1 MTTAADRLPAAWPG
15 ELAARLRLLARPR
28 LEWLVGLRWLFIAL
42 VTGLAFRESLI
53 SVIRE
58 IARGGGLVQIC
69 CPVFSALA
77 AVSASRRRGRRMLPI
92 HDRET
97 DVIVGIFALALAVS
111 AASLLAPRLAA
122 VYYLWRLDLLFV
134 WLFLFGAAVL
144 MFGLRP
150 TTHYRAAWLALVTIW
165 PFPIRFLT
173 LVIVNDLRVV
183 AAIHLLVALAVVAYG
198 TRRDDRWRAVP
209 ILAATIAGVATV
221 VILVPPVQPVQRV
234 LLPTVVALLVGILV
248 RRLVARTTPP
258 RSQPGDLVVGTTPKV
273 AIGLAAGAVIA
284 SLIIPGPP
292 TLTAPSV
299 PLVHST
305 TYTTA
310 QFVPPGWR
318 VLESGDESFTRRYF
332 GTAST
337 WTRTKFEATGATAV
351 DSQGLDRRIVIDV
364 LTVPRKTTLDT
375 FPVTTTYPMGDLR
388 LGPEATVDLGS
399 GVIGHTYSAVDQ
411 DRQLTWTMLTFT
423 WTVPAAVARPPRPT
437 DPAGAD
443 ATLTQR
449 VTLMAVDDHRARAPF
464 PQPAAAIGN
473 SIRAVLSRIVR
484 GDQSQLA
491 ESNPA
496 KDSQLLAVAG
506 RGVVGN
512 VIGDVQ

>member
-1 MTTAADRLPAAWPG
+1 
-15 ELAARLRLLARPR
+15 
-28 LEWLVGLRWLFIAL
+28 
-42 VTGLAFRESLI
+42 
-53 SVIRE
+53 
-58 IARGGGLVQIC
+58 
-69 CPVFSALA
+69 
-77 AVSASRRRGRRMLPI
+77 
-92 HDRET
+92 
-97 DVIVGIFALALAVS
+97 
-111 AASLLAPRLAA
+111 
-122 VYYLWRLDLLFV
+122 
-134 WLFLFGAAVL
+134 
-144 MFGLRP
+144 
-150 TTHYRAAWLALVTIW
+150 
-165 PFPIRFLT
+165 
-173 LVIVNDLRVV
+173 
-183 AAIHLLVALAVVAYG
+183 
-198 TRRDDRWRAVP
+198 
-209 ILAATIAGVATV
+209 
-221 VILVPPVQPVQRV
+221 
-234 LLPTVVALLVGILV
+234 
-248 RRLVARTTPP
+248 
-258 RSQPGDLVVGTTPKV
+258 
-273 AIGLAAGAVIA
+273 
-284 SLIIPGPP
+284 
-292 TLTAPSV
+292 
-299 PLVHST
+299 
-305 TYTTA
+305 
-310 QFVPPGWR
+310 
-318 VLESGDESFTRRYF
+318 
-332 GTAST
+332 
-337 WTRTKFEATGATAV
+337 
-351 DSQGLDRRIVIDV
+351 V